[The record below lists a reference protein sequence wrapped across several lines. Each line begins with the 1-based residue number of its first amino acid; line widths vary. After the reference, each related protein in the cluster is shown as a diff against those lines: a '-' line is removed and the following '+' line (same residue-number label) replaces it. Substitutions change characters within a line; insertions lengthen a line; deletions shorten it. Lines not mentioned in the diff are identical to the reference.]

1 LSKLLKLGL
10 VKGLIAI
17 ARSPL
22 GELGGGV
29 NCPDLFKGFKGINN
43 SRINKRDV
51 YFNDFNRI
59 NSFNVPKFYYK
70 RRMVL

>member
-1 LSKLLKLGL
+1 MSKLEL

-22 GELGGGV
+22 GELSSRG
-29 NCPDLFKGFKGINN
+29 NYSNLFKGFKGINN
-43 SRINKRDV
+43 SRINERDV

-59 NSFNVPKFYYK
+59 DGFDVLKFCYK
-70 RRMVL
+70 GRMVL

>member
-1 LSKLLKLGL
+1 
-10 VKGLIAI
+10 VKRLITI

-22 GELGGGV
+22 SELSGRGDYS
-29 NCPDLFKGFKGINN
+29 NLFKGFKGINN

-59 NSFNVPKFYYK
+59 NGFNVLKFYYK
-70 RRMVL
+70 GRMVL

>member
-1 LSKLLKLGL
+1 MKLLKLGL

-22 GELGGGV
+22 GELGGRGDYS
-29 NCPDLFKGFKGINN
+29 NLFRGFKGVNN

-59 NSFNVPKFYYK
+59 NGFNVLKFYYK
-70 RRMVL
+70 GRMVL

>member
-1 LSKLLKLGL
+1 MKLLKSGL

-22 GELGGGV
+22 GELGGGG
-29 NCPDLFKGFKGINN
+29 NCPNLFRGFKGVNN

-51 YFNDFNRI
+51 YFNNFNRI
-59 NSFNVPKFYYK
+59 NSFNVLKFYYK
-70 RRMVL
+70 GRMVL